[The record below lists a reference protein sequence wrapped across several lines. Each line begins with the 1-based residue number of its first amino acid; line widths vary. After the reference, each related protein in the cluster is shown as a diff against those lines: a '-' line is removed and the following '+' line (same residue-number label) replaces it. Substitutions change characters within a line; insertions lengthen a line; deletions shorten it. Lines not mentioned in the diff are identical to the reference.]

1 MDILERLEYEAG
13 KINTV
18 KLDGTEEV
26 MRDAIAAIKSLRADV
41 TSLEACNRTLVNQRD
56 TMREDNVQLLDQL
69 LKKRELR
76 ADESRDELMDKLK
89 EAEKVIKDQKLT
101 INEIKDNYELK
112 LTELKQALNADAKV
126 LEQRVLQLNRDVAD
140 RDAKIEQQQ
149 RLIGEKRETMA
160 KVDDLLRKRT
170 ADLQRSEQR
179 YDDLVWVLVPKDQC
193 KNQTVEWKEEQAK
206 RAVEI
211 MRCNDRIMRT
221 ALAKFQAA
229 ATGCADEGGV
239 FAYDAETWARNV
251 IEGIKKKVV
260 DRDNDKTHEWKLE
273 VLDELNRL
281 TRKVNDL

>member
-1 MDILERLEYEAG
+1 MDILDRLEYEAN

-56 TMREDNVQLLDQL
+56 TMRADNVRLLERCD
-69 LKKRELR
+69 KMRGDK
-76 ADESRDELMDKLK
+76 SRDELIDKLK
-89 EAEKVIKDQKLT
+89 EAEKVIEDQKMT
-101 INEIKDNYELK
+101 ITEVRDNYEK
-112 LTELKQALNADAKV
+112 KAAALQLGLHADTKV
-126 LEQRVLQLNRDVAD
+126 LEQRVLQLNRDVAE
-140 RDAKIEQQQ
+140 RDVKIEEQQTSLH
-149 RLIGEKRETMA
+149 RLHEERRRLDNLIQLRTGE
-160 KVDDLLRKRT
+160 
-170 ADLQRSEQR
+170 LQRSEQR
-179 YDDLVWVLVPKDQC
+179 YNDLLWMLVSKDLC
-193 KNQTVEWKEEQAK
+193 KSQTTEWKEEQAK
-206 RAVEI
+206 RAIEN
-211 MRCNDRIMRT
+211 MRSNDRIMRT

-239 FAYDAETWARNV
+239 FAYGAENWAHNV

-260 DRDNDKTHEWKLE
+260 DRSNDKTHEWKLE